1 MTTPT
6 PSVAVKPKSIKEVFG
21 AVRNTIFNSITAVDN
36 LVSSANDLTQAVN
49 YITSSIVEAERIDSL
64 TVKAEQEEELRKVLL
79 LIKSE
84 AKEA

>member
-1 MTTPT
+1 MSNVP
-6 PSVAVKPKSIKEVFG
+6 AVTAKPKSVKEVFG
-21 AVRNTIFNSITAVDN
+21 AVRNTVFNAITAVDN

-84 AKEA
+84 AKAA